1 LEGEPGLGK
10 ETLDEG
16 WPVLDTFEPVLDHR
30 GEAFFTA
37 AGGLL
42 TAV

>member
-16 WPVLDTFEPVLDHR
+16 WPVLVH
-30 GEAFFTA
+30 
-37 AGGLL
+37 AGAPYVINQTDPAIQSL
-42 TAV
+42 